1 MKNVKAR
8 SSSLTR
14 FVTRYASPMR
24 TRVSIATVVVSLTV
38 ALSSASA
45 SSEPKLAGTCP
56 GNPFFGIY
64 ALHDISL
71 DRACRVGVPT
81 RAAGVIRCVN
91 EPHGQFPISRLEIQ
105 RYRGYALSEDSPW
118 GIRFK
123 RGNVSFILAVQCS

>member
-1 MKNVKAR
+1 
-8 SSSLTR
+8 
-14 FVTRYASPMR
+14 MR

-38 ALSSASA
+38 ALSSASASA

-71 DRACRVGVPT
+71 DRACQVGVPT

-118 GIRFK
+118 AS
-123 RGNVSFILAVQCS
+123 VSSEATSASSSPFNAAKPATKHKST